1 MAPGR
6 REAKW
11 NDLDRQWKR
20 AEPWHELGRIGD
32 DDHAL
37 RGRGDDLLA
46 QQRPAAALDQTEL
59 GIDFVGPVDRQVEL
73 RNVVKCSERN
83 AKRLRLRGRRLG
95 GRDTAD
101 VEPCFDLF
109 AHEIDELA
117 RGRAAAE
124 PELHARSD
132 QLKRPFGRL
141 PLSLVPVWRRGHA
154 LNCFRSLNAA
164 ARSRADN
171 RGTSG
176 ESRFTGWRERRQI
189 PLPLTAPLYLRGRVE
204 HVLERPQAGGGR
216 ADEHRH
222 VAWLMLVLPHLGV

>member
-20 AEPWHELGRIGD
+20 AEPRHELGRIGD

-37 RGRGDDLLA
+37 RGGGDDLLA

-83 AKRLRLRGRRLG
+83 AERLRLRGRRLG

-101 VEPCFDLF
+101 IEARFDLF

-141 PLSLVPVWRRGHA
+141 ALSLVPVWRRGHA
-154 LNCFRSLNAA
+154 LNCFRSLDAA
-164 ARSRADN
+164 ARSRAHKPRDV
-171 RGTSG
+171 
-176 ESRFTGWRERRQI
+176 REK
-189 PLPLTAPLYLRGRVE
+189 PLYRLARTKANLITVDGSPLSSRPPRARPRTSASRWWGR
-204 HVLERPQAGGGR
+204 
-216 ADEHRH
+216 
-222 VAWLMLVLPHLGV
+222 